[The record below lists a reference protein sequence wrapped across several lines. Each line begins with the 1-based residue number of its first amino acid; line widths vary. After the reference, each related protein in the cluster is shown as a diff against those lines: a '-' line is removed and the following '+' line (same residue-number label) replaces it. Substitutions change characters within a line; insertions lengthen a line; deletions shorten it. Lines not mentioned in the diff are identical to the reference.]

1 MRTPEF
7 IKQHVQKMLCPV
19 HDVYPIVEEDWDG
32 FKIACCCK
40 EFEKICLKEAETLL
54 QQNQ

>member
-1 MRTPEF
+1 MRTTEF

-19 HDVYPIVEEDWDG
+19 HDIYPIVEEDWDG
-32 FKIACCCK
+32 FKITCCCK
-40 EFEKICLKEAETLL
+40 EFEKVCLKEAETLL